1 MPPALVALAP
11 VVASV
16 VGGIVKHKQQSSAE
30 NKANDFARQ
39 QAEQEEAQNRL
50 KFEGAQNSP
59 QAQLQR
65 MGLNS
70 RLASVLGQFGGR
82 EQTPGF
88 ILNAFD
94 SARGPQ
100 EYTPGAEYIDRPG
113 SGAGIWDVVG
123 GAANAASYF
132 DVEGYKNAK
141 NKQGAA
147 QPPPS
152 AAAPP
157 AAAGLAP
164 PSSFRDRDFGLSQ
177 PPSPQGPGANPTPFE
192 QQRRNIPGRF

>member
-11 VVASV
+11 VVASA
-16 VGGIVKHKQQSSAE
+16 VGGIVKHKQRSSAE

-100 EYTPGAEYIDRPG
+100 EYTPGAEYIDKPG

-123 GAANAASYF
+123 GGLDALSYL
-132 DVEGYKNAK
+132 DTEKL
-141 NKQGAA
+141 GADKKVNFPGPGA
-147 QPPPS
+147 DGGGGGGGPLS
-152 AAAPP
+152 
-157 AAAGLAP
+157 GLTSL
-164 PSSFRDRDFGLSQ
+164 PSSFKKKDFKL
-177 PPSPQGPGANPTPFE
+177 GPTPGESPTPFE
-192 QQRRNIPGRF
+192 QESRQVPRF